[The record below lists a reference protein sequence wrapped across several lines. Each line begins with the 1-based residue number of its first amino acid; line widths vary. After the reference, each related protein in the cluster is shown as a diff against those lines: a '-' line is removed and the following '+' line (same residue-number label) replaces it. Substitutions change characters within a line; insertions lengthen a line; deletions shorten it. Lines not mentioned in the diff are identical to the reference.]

1 MPVNVINRRD
11 KLNNIFKHPVIY
23 VAIFMHTQMP
33 IPQSISVENTRVMER
48 ATSSNSHLTS
58 TLKARKQGA
67 NSTLVQADGENRKA

>member
-1 MPVNVINRRD
+1 
-11 KLNNIFKHPVIY
+11 
-23 VAIFMHTQMP
+23 MHTQMP